1 MHLFKAISGGINRVL
16 APIGLKIARASHD
29 WGDVSAYI
37 PFHETMS
44 KAKESGLALGDYID
58 SRQGIT
64 GATQATIRGMKEL
77 GVFDGSIRA
86 IVEVGP
92 GTGRYLDCTL
102 QECSPERYEIYETAS
117 EWADFVSK
125 KYRVVRQPT
134 DGHSLRATATASI
147 DLAQAHKVF
156 SAVTFVTTARY
167 WCEMARVVRDGGYI
181 VFDVMTE
188 RCLTPQAVE
197 EWVHSGIPSRSS
209 YPAVIPSSTVIDFF
223 NSRQFEQIGSFL
235 TSMPPGQ
242 TEVFVLKKSYHSQ
255 TSGIDVGPPGY
266 QL

>member
-1 MHLFKAISGGINRVL
+1 MHLAREFGRIVKRIF
-16 APIGLKIARASHD
+16 ARAGLRISRGGHD
-29 WGDVSAYI
+29 WGDVSAFI
-37 PFHETMS
+37 PFHETMT

-92 GTGRYLDCTL
+92 GTGRYLDWTL
-102 QECSPERYEIYETAS
+102 RECSPERYEIYETAS
-117 EWADFVSK
+117 EWADFISK
-125 KYRVVRQPT
+125 RYRVIRQST
-134 DGHSLRATATASI
+134 DGHSLRATPTASI

-156 SAVTFVTTARY
+156 STVTFVTTARY

-188 RCLTPQAVE
+188 HCLTPLAVE
-197 EWVHSGIPSRSS
+197 QWAHSNIPSRSS
-209 YPAVIPSSTVIDFF
+209 YPAATPSSIVIDFF
-223 NSRQFEQIGSFL
+223 NSRQFEQVGSFL
-235 TSMPPGQ
+235 TPMPPGQ
-242 TEVFVLKKSYHSQ
+242 TEVFVFKKVISQ
-255 TSGIDVGPPGY
+255 
-266 QL
+266 